1 MRRTITLSLLLLAT
15 AQLAAADEQ
24 ATSTPVATSAPAPE
38 RTQPTKESAD
48 STKHRPKKSLVAA
61 TAANSTTVAANA
73 TEGTADAAAAGS
85 DAAAPGGD
93 VKMSGISI
101 LGNEDAPKSLVLVPW
116 KSSQL
121 GDMPSVSRLLDS
133 GAKPVDK
140 DVFMRELSYFQF
152 KSGSSASN
160 SSREQPVGK

>member
-1 MRRTITLSLLLLAT
+1 MRRTITLSLLMLAT
-15 AQLAAADEQ
+15 AQLAAADDQ
-24 ATSTPVATSAPAPE
+24 ATSTPAAASRPAAE
-38 RTQPTKESAD
+38 STQPAKESIGA
-48 STKHRPKKSLVAA
+48 TKQRSRKSLVAA
-61 TAANSTTVAANA
+61 TAANSTTVAAKA
-73 TEGTADAAAAGS
+73 AEGTADAAAPGS
-85 DAAAPGGD
+85 DAAPPTGD

-121 GDMPSVSRLLDS
+121 GDMPNVSRLLDS

-152 KSGSSASN
+152 KSGSSE
-160 SSREQPVGK
+160 SSGSHEQPVGK

>member
-15 AQLAAADEQ
+15 AQLAAADDQ
-24 ATSTPVATSAPAPE
+24 ATSTPAATSAPAAVS
-38 RTQPTKESAD
+38 TQPTKASTD
-48 STKHRPKKSLVAA
+48 PTKHPSKKSLVAA
-61 TAANSTTVAANA
+61 TATDGTTVAAKA
-73 TEGTADAAAAGS
+73 SEGTAAAAGS
-85 DAAAPGGD
+85 DAAPATGD

-152 KSGSSASN
+152 KSGSGEGSGP
-160 SSREQPVGK
+160 REQPVGK

>member
-15 AQLAAADEQ
+15 AQLAAADDR
-24 ATSTPVATSAPAPE
+24 ATSTRATTNAPAV
-38 RTQPTKESAD
+38 ESAQSTKASTD
-48 STKHRPKKSLVAA
+48 STRHRSKKSLIAA
-61 TAANSTTVAANA
+61 TAADSTTVATKAA
-73 TEGTADAAAAGS
+73 EGTADAAAAGS
-85 DAAAPGGD
+85 DASPPTGD

-152 KSGSSASN
+152 KSGSSE
-160 SSREQPVGK
+160 SSGPREQPTGK